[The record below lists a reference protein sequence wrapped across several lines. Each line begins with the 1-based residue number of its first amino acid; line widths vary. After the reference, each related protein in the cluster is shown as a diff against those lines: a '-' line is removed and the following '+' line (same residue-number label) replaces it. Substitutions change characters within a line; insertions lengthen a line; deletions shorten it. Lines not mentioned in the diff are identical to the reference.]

1 VYRGH
6 EDLTPAR
13 IEAAL
18 RDLDEAVRR
27 ESPAN
32 PVLALDHTNRPWLLA
47 RRGRD
52 EEALAACDAALR
64 AVPDHADAHR
74 LRIGVLLV
82 LNRYDDVIASCDAVL
97 KVRPTAEVFE
107 LRGLAK
113 DRRKDFSGA
122 IDDYTQALAQHPDQ
136 PGLWNRRG
144 WAHLVT
150 NAVQLALEDFD
161 RAIRLDGS
169 NGDAL
174 SGRGAARVLLGQHR
188 AAVADAEESLRHGA
202 PDARRYYIAGRIY
215 VRAALAAAN
224 EVRQAGREAVAL
236 TASYQ
241 DRAVALIGE
250 AVQRTPPGQRAA
262 FVRDQVF
269 TDPTLQ
275 PIRRR
280 LKSLERL
287 KF

>member
-1 VYRGH
+1 
-6 EDLTPAR
+6 
-13 IEAAL
+13 
-18 RDLDEAVRR
+18 
-27 ESPAN
+27 
-32 PVLALDHTNRPWLLA
+32 
-47 RRGRD
+47 
-52 EEALAACDAALR
+52 
-64 AVPDHADAHR
+64 
-74 LRIGVLLV
+74 
-82 LNRYDDVIASCDAVL
+82 VIRSCDAVL
-97 KVRPTAEVFE
+97 KARPTAEVFE

-136 PGLWNRRG
+136 PRLWNRRG

-150 NAVQLALEDFD
+150 NAVQLALADFE

-169 NGDAL
+169 NVDAY
-174 SGRGAARVLLGQHR
+174 SGRGSARVLLGQHR